1 MDPKLLFLTR
11 ARKFSGKSG
20 DNWDTWISHFEAQT
34 ITFDDA
40 GRLQCLLSLLDDD
53 ALDAFIAMP
62 AKVKV
67 KYDTAKKSLDARFGR
82 TIDRLQALAELNK
95 STQATGESVEKF
107 GERLRKLGKLAYP
120 EAIEGDKT
128 AESSLTCRFICGL
141 RDEWIQSKICGRNPG
156 TLDEAV
162 QMVQTLRGRQEALQ
176 AVRSTALPA
185 VFETLEPSRGAV
197 VEDVGSADRVYA
209 LEQRV
214 DDMGRALQAL
224 AVSGGRGERRTP
236 GVEQRRCYN
245 CGEEGHFRRQC
256 PAARQR
262 PTGNKDERQRGQE
275 TPQSGARA
283 ADPAVPAFCWCC
295 GRRGHWMAECR
306 FLPGSVGVSQ
316 PVNNT
321 QNGPRV
327 TQAEN

>member
-53 ALDAFIAMP
+53 ALDAFIAIP

-120 EAIEGDKT
+120 QAIEGDKT
-128 AESSLTCRFICGL
+128 AESSITCRFICGL
-141 RDEWIQSKICGRNPG
+141 RDEWIRLSKYFHTARK
-156 TLDEAV
+156 T
-162 QMVQTLRGRQEALQ
+162 RGRDGAGVAAPGRVCYAPMFGSCFRDFGADTSGEL
-176 AVRSTALPA
+176 VSRCT
-185 VFETLEPSRGAV
+185 PSIYG
-197 VEDVGSADRVYA
+197 
-209 LEQRV
+209 
-214 DDMGRALQAL
+214 
-224 AVSGGRGERRTP
+224 
-236 GVEQRRCYN
+236 N
-245 CGEEGHFRRQC
+245 C
-256 PAARQR
+256 AA
-262 PTGNKDERQRGQE
+262 
-275 TPQSGARA
+275 
-283 ADPAVPAFCWCC
+283 
-295 GRRGHWMAECR
+295 
-306 FLPGSVGVSQ
+306 
-316 PVNNT
+316 
-321 QNGPRV
+321 
-327 TQAEN
+327 